1 MEPLRDVT
9 RPTSDPLAATVDALG
24 DMDPAVTARLVD
36 WLKNYD
42 PSDGVHEI
50 GHGEA
55 PYSVEDTVAF
65 IDACHASWKK
75 LVENGKENA
84 RHYGYS
90 LPKPGDYGHIYA

>member
-1 MEPLRDVT
+1 M
-9 RPTSDPLAATVDALG
+9 RPNAATSNALIGATTSDDPQEALALLDL
-24 DMDPAVTARLVD
+24 DPAVTARLVD

-42 PSDGVHEI
+42 PADGVHEI

-75 LVENGKENA
+75 LCENGKENE

-90 LPKPGDYGHIYA
+90 LPKPWD